1 MSKSAEI
8 KDLRTR
14 LRELNEELNKYQ
26 LLLAAARKSKNLV
39 IKKQEE
45 TRIKEELRRRAEEG
59 LQKLMKGERVSL
71 NDLLGLE
78 YDEEN
83 EK

>member
-1 MSKSAEI
+1 
-8 KDLRTR
+8 LRTR

-39 IKKQEE
+39 LKRQEE
-45 TRIKEELRRRAEEG
+45 ARIKEELRKRAEEG
-59 LQKLMKGERVSL
+59 LQKLMRGERISL
-71 NDLLGLE
+71 NDLLGLGL
-78 YDEEN
+78 EEDS